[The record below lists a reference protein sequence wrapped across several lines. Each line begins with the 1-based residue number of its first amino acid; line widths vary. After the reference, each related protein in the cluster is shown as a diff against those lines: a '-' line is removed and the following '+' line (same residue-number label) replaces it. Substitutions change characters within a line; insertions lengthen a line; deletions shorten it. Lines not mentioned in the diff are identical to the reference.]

1 MKKGGAFKGRQYPV
15 DIIMLCVSWILRYG
29 LSYRDLEEMM
39 VVHGMQPDHSTIW
52 HWVKAYA
59 KLLADKIRRKAKRP
73 NVSWRVDETYIK
85 VRGKWCYLY
94 RAVDSEGQTVDF
106 WFSSKR
112 DAAAAERF
120 FKRALQKAP
129 ECPAKITTDKN
140 AAYPLAI
147 ESLKAKGLVPEAT
160 VHRTN
165 KYLNNIIEQDHR
177 RIKRVLR
184 GKGPFHSFRSA
195 WRVLQGIEAFAL
207 FRKHQVDDA
216 LFGDVISGA
225 LLSSKIAA

>member
-1 MKKGGAFKGRQYPV
+1 M
-15 DIIMLCVSWILRYG
+15 
-29 LSYRDLEEMM
+29 
-39 VVHGMQPDHSTIW
+39 
-52 HWVKAYA
+52 
-59 KLLADKIRRKAKRP
+59 
-73 NVSWRVDETYIK
+73 
-85 VRGKWCYLY
+85 YLY
-94 RAVDSEGQTVDF
+94 RAVDSDGNTIDF
-106 WFSSKR
+106 WLSNKR

-120 FKRALQKAP
+120 FKRALQNAP

-140 AAYPLAI
+140 AAYPVAI
-147 ESLKAKGLVPEAT
+147 ESLKHKGLLPEAT

-207 FRKHQVDDA
+207 FRKHQVDDT
-216 LFGDVISGA
+216 LFGNVISGA
-225 LLSSKIAA
+225 LLSTNLAA